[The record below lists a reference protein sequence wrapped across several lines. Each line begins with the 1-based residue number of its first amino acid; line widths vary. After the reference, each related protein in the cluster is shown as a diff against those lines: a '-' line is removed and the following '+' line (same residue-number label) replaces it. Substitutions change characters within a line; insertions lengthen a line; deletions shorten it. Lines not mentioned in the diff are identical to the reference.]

1 MQKKKAGI
9 YTLKREWGGD
19 GGDGGSC
26 VCVWRGGGRGQN
38 ECCGDTSTKGG
49 GEKKKRGGE
58 HESCHITERKQ
69 TEKELRL
76 TETSRGI

>member
-1 MQKKKAGI
+1 MEAMAVVV
-9 YTLKREWGGD
+9 
-19 GGDGGSC
+19 C
-26 VCVWRGGGRGQN
+26 VCG
-38 ECCGDTSTKGG
+38 GG
-49 GEKKKRGGE
+49 GEGDRMNAVVTRAQKVGAKKKKRGGE